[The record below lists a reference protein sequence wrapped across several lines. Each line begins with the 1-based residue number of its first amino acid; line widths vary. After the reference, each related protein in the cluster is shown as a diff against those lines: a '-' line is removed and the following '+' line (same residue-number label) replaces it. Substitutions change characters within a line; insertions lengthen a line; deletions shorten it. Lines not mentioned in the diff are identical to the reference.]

1 MPISQ
6 TFTDDPT
13 YIYILYVCILSLL
26 VFLLNCLMFFGG
38 CVPRLKLFKVIPGPG
53 EHSFELG
60 EGKTGGI
67 MDYGDGQL
75 QLGNLDALPR
85 FPWE

>member
-1 MPISQ
+1 
-6 TFTDDPT
+6 
-13 YIYILYVCILSLL
+13 
-26 VFLLNCLMFFGG
+26 MFFGAVSHVSS
-38 CVPRLKLFKVIPGPG
+38 CVVIPGPG

-75 QLGNLDALPR
+75 QLGNYLDALQR
-85 FPWE
+85 FKGMT